1 MSEKTPTPYPSSKLR
16 FIDVLVLIV
25 FTFTAIFGLYLFQQD
40 LMRSIELMDVDP
52 AGIIIIRNNIIQRRH
67 ENRSLWER
75 LFVDSPVY
83 PGDLIRAAEQSSA
96 SIDIE
101 NNDIFLSE
109 NTLIRIQSRM
119 DGTGSFQVE
128 LQEGNISVSS
138 GADSGGI
145 TLNLMGQS
153 VHARSGAVLD
163 LSAGADGINV
173 QVNEGTAELIQNG
186 QSRPIA
192 GGSVVSFDAAGVERV
207 VPTIVMRRPWN
218 NARYLNSV
226 REKFIVDFE
235 WSRLNIAQGEA
246 LRLEI
251 SGDFDFKNI
260 VNDFTT
266 TANSAQAA
274 LDLGQWYWR
283 VSYNDAVLRRGWVTI
298 VDSSGPALSS
308 PANGSLFRYRDNY
321 VQLRFQWTGRQHAV
335 GYLIEIGNAEDFS
348 SPFIRRQTSAT
359 SLIISE
365 LGQGT
370 WYWRVSP
377 VFQSVFS
384 GESGFSRIGSFRIDQ
399 LNAPLDTSLDM
410 SIEEISAIELPPV
423 IKPEP
428 LAVTR
433 PEPVRVQNRE
443 SYTVRPGDTLGRIAN
458 RYYND
463 PMQWGRIAEANN
475 IRNPDL
481 IYPGQVFIIP

>member
-16 FIDVLVLIV
+16 FIDVLVLII
-25 FTFTAIFGLYLFQQD
+25 FTSTAVFGLYLFQQD

-83 PGDLIRAAEQSSA
+83 PGDLIRAANLSSA

-101 NNDIFLSE
+101 NNEIFLSE
-109 NTLIRIQSRM
+109 NTLIRIQSNI
-119 DGTGSFQVE
+119 DGSGTFQVE
-128 LQEGNISVSS
+128 LQKGNISVSS
-138 GADSGGI
+138 GADSSGI
-145 TLNLMGQS
+145 TLYLMGQS
-153 VHARSGAVLD
+153 VQARSGAVLD
-163 LSAGADGINV
+163 LSAGENGIAV

-186 QSRPIA
+186 QSRSISE
-192 GGSVVSFDAAGVERV
+192 GTLVSFDAAGVERV
-207 VPTIVMRRPWN
+207 NPDIVMRKPWN
-218 NARYLNSV
+218 NARYLNNI
-226 REKFIVDFE
+226 REKHVVDFE
-235 WSRLNIAQGEA
+235 WNRMHIAQGET
-246 LRLEI
+246 LLLEI
-251 SGDFDFKNI
+251 SGDFNFKNI
-260 VNDFTT
+260 ENTINTT
-266 TANSAQAA
+266 GNFAQIA
-274 LDLGQWYWR
+274 LDIGQWYWR
-283 VSYNDAVLRRGWVTI
+283 VSYNDMVLRRGWVTI
-298 VDSSGPALSS
+298 VDSSGPALTS
-308 PANGSLFRYRDNY
+308 PVTGSIFRYRDSY
-321 VQLRFQWTGRQHAV
+321 PQIRFQWTGRQHTV
-335 GYLIEIGNAEDFS
+335 GYFIEIGSTEDFS
-348 SPFIRRQTSAT
+348 SPFIKRQTSAT

-370 WYWRVSP
+370 WYWRVRP
-377 VFQSVFS
+377 VFQSVYS

-399 LNAPLDTSLDM
+399 TDAPVD
-410 SIEEISAIELPPV
+410 ISAAVEIPSV
-423 IKPEP
+423 IAPEP

-433 PEPVRVQNRE
+433 PEPVRAQSRE
-443 SYTVRPGDTLGRIAN
+443 SYIVRAGDTLGRIAN